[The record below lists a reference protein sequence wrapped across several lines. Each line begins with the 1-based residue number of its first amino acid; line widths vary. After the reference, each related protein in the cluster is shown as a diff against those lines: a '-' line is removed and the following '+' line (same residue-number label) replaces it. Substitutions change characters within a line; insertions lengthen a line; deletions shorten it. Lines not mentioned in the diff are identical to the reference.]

1 MRKNIS
7 LKQTALLAAIGMLVF
22 SACRK
27 NDYYIDGGLSKQSE
41 EEKRMTV
48 YDFLKSRSNHMFD
61 SLVKIIDLT
70 NTKAAVNAAN
80 ITFFAA
86 PNNAVL
92 RLQMNYN
99 PDDRQTPKPLA
110 DIGKD
115 TLTTL
120 LARFIV
126 PNAKVDLETAVKDKQ
141 RYYPAANGD
150 SLLLSGVDGG
160 TSASSS
166 LQTSAYRMVYT
177 HLKIP
182 GVDTVTYAASIQ
194 THNLVTANAIVH
206 VLTNGSSFA
215 AGLKQKYNR

>member
-1 MRKNIS
+1 MKKNIS
-7 LKQTALLAAIGMLVF
+7 LKKTVLLAAVGMLIF

-27 NDYYIDGGLSKQSE
+27 DNYYMDGGLSKQSE

-48 YDFLKSRSNHMFD
+48 YDFLASRPNHMFD

-70 NTKAAVNAAN
+70 NTKAAVNTAN

-86 PNNAVL
+86 PNSAVL

-115 TLTTL
+115 TLTAL
-120 LARFIV
+120 LGRFIV
-126 PNAKVDLETAVKDKQ
+126 PNAKVDLEQAVKDKA
-141 RYYPAANGD
+141 RYYYAANRD
-150 SLLLSGVDGG
+150 TLILSGVDGG

-182 GVDTVTYAASIQ
+182 GVDTIMYSASIQ